1 MSKQQTI
8 KAIKSTISLKAGLLG
23 IPVVVRKIDTTD
35 RYVSMQVMPV
45 EGVQHL
51 KNLEGAVKL
60 AQNIEEQFGWDVF
73 VTEHNSAL

>member
-8 KAIKSTISLKAGLLG
+8 KAIKSTINLKAGLLG

-51 KNLEGAVKL
+51 KNIEGAVKL